1 MGLNVRGVAWG
12 VGQYVG
18 VNCVTQAR
26 CLSLASLKEA
36 CQFRGRGKPIV

>member
-1 MGLNVRGVAWG
+1 MSGVWHGEWG
-12 VGQYVG
+12 NIVWG

-36 CQFRGRGKPIV
+36 CQFRGGGKPIV